1 MQFKYIL
8 TVIFFSLILLLPLK
22 KICAESQHF
31 NKDQAKKGF
40 TFVSQDQVFELEIG
54 AGVLSQPVDVY
65 LFKKPGIG
73 AADLNALTDIY
84 AYYIY
89 SSEVSDT
96 TELKLTIS
104 YNGDGSGA
112 KTVYYYNQQ
121 NRIWSIA
128 SNKAFINSLSFGI
141 KGKKNQLVVAG
152 TNLADNST
160 VDEASSVALPI
171 YKFDVDSPN
180 SELSVKKVCL
190 PYLTGYFRS
199 SADNDRNEVKK
210 LQVFLNKFEGN
221 SELPS
226 TGYYGIMTY
235 QAVKRFQEKYSADI
249 LSPWDLKQGTGWI
262 LQTTLDKIN
271 KLYCEVYNQDDVC
284 YQLTIP
290 YEIPEKLAKNAYYLD
305 RNKNQEGD
313 WIKLDSFDNSAERKV
328 TAIISKT
335 AGEVTLFRA
344 SDQWVGEASWYSWKN
359 GLYAASRDFPK
370 GIRLKVTNQSDG
382 ENQGK
387 SVIVTVNDY
396 GPELWTGRIIDL
408 DKAAYAKIAN
418 LKGGVMP
425 VKVEV
430 YKD

>member
-1 MQFKYIL
+1 MEIKLDIDGHNGLYKL
-8 TVIFFSLILLLPLK
+8 AM
-22 KICAESQHF
+22 KI
-31 NKDQAKKGF
+31 K
-40 TFVSQDQVFELEIG
+40 
-54 AGVLSQPVDVY
+54 
-65 LFKKPGIG
+65 
-73 AADLNALTDIY
+73 
-84 AYYIY
+84 
-89 SSEVSDT
+89 
-96 TELKLTIS
+96 
-104 YNGDGSGA
+104 
-112 KTVYYYNQQ
+112 
-121 NRIWSIA
+121 
-128 SNKAFINSLSFGI
+128 
-141 KGKKNQLVVAG
+141 
-152 TNLADNST
+152 
-160 VDEASSVALPI
+160 
-171 YKFDVDSPN
+171 
-180 SELSVKKVCL
+180 
-190 PYLTGYFRS
+190 
-199 SADNDRNEVKK
+199 
-210 LQVFLNKFEGN
+210 
-221 SELPS
+221 
-226 TGYYGIMTY
+226 
-235 QAVKRFQEKYSADI
+235 
-249 LSPWDLKQGTGWI
+249 
-262 LQTTLDKIN
+262 
-271 KLYCEVYNQDDVC
+271 
-284 YQLTIP
+284 
-290 YEIPEKLAKNAYYLD
+290 IPEKLAKNAYYLD